1 MKKYDLLGLHL
12 GKQAGDEWRASFAE
26 LEEVLGFPLPRLAHT
41 SGAWWANEGLKP
53 HNVTWL
59 DAGWKVGEVD
69 RKGQSV
75 VFRRAPPAPQ
85 AQVVALGPAETI
97 PGVQSNGKAKLG
109 AAALIGASVAL
120 VAGLGAVALRAVRRR
135 GA

>member
-53 HNVTWL
+53 HNLTWL
-59 DAGWKVGEVD
+59 EAGWKVGEVD
-69 RKGQSV
+69 RKGQQV
-75 VFRRAPPAPQ
+75 VFRRAPPAPK
-85 AQVVALGPAETI
+85 AEVVELGPAENVADAEA
-97 PGVQSNGKAKLG
+97 GGKAKLG

-135 GA
+135 RA